1 MATYFA
7 QANGNITD
15 IEWDTAPGGGGTD
28 LTWAELQ
35 ATDILCANNHTITI
49 NGAVTCARISNN
61 GETIGTAGGVF
72 NVGISTT
79 LACNIV
85 TGAVPCVVSTVG
97 VGDTLTVNGSV
108 TGGTAAN
115 AHAIRHN
122 GAGTIAITGT
132 NVYGGTVSPSA
143 KAAYLSTANATL
155 TVVAV
160 TVRAQYGHAINMA
173 NVAGCT
179 ITVTATSILGG
190 NTGSSAAIHVV
201 NNCVLTVTATTISGG
216 ALYGAFGIS
225 APASNAAT
233 INAANLIASE
243 VAMPVDGRIRYVPG
257 SANYIQM
264 RTTGGATLNF
274 PVQLAA
280 ADIRE
285 GVISG
290 TVTGTVPW
298 LDAGC
303 TPYRLPARLP

>member
-49 NGAVTCARISNN
+49 NGAVTCARISND

-72 NVGISTT
+72 NVAISTT

-85 TGAVPCVVSTVG
+85 TGAVACVVSTVG

-108 TGGTAAN
+108 TGGTSAN
-115 AHAIRHN
+115 AYAIRHN

-132 NVYGGTVSPSA
+132 NVYGGTVSSTA
-143 KAAYLSTANATL
+143 HAVYVSTANATL
-155 TVVAV
+155 TVVAT
-160 TVRAQYGHAINMA
+160 TVRAQDGPAIGMA

-190 NTGSSAAIHVV
+190 NSGSNAAIRVL
-201 NNCVLTVTATTISGG
+201 NNCALTVTATTISGDS
-216 ALYGAFGIS
+216 LYGSYGIS
-225 APASNAAT
+225 ANSGKAAT
-233 INAANLIASE
+233 INAANLIATD

-257 SANYIQM
+257 STNYIQM
-264 RTTGGATLNF
+264 RTTDDATLNF
-274 PVQLAA
+274 PLQLAA

-290 TVTGTVPW
+290 TVTGTTPW